1 MSRMAGCLSLSALAL
16 VAVLCGGCAGT
27 GDLLGPSVQGRGAVH
42 TPTGQSVTAQEAL
55 ARVALGK
62 STKADVLGA
71 LGDAITIH
79 LDSGY
84 EVWVYRWPGRD
95 ETPRGATELVLLF
108 EPSGVVTKARVR
120 PGLASRD

>member
-16 VAVLCGGCAGT
+16 VAVLCGGCTGAG
-27 GDLLGPSVQGRGAVH
+27 GLLGPSVQGRGAVH
-42 TPTGQSVTAQEAL
+42 TPSGQSVTAQEAL
-55 ARVALGK
+55 TKVALGR
-62 STKADVLGA
+62 STKADVLSA
-71 LGDAITIH
+71 LGEAITIH
-79 LDSGY
+79 FDSGH

-108 EPSGVVTKARVR
+108 DTSGVVTKARVR